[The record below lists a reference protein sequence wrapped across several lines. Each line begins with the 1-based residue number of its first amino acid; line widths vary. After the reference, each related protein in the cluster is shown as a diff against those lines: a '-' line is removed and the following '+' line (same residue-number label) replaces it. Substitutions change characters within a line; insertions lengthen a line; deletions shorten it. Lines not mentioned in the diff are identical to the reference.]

1 MEAHSVTQE
10 RENEEMLRLIEEEE
24 RLEEQLAELLE
35 CMTTVNTALMH
46 ERHAGRMLQVDKNWL
61 LSRNKS

>member
-1 MEAHSVTQE
+1 
-10 RENEEMLRLIEEEE
+10 MLRLIEEEE